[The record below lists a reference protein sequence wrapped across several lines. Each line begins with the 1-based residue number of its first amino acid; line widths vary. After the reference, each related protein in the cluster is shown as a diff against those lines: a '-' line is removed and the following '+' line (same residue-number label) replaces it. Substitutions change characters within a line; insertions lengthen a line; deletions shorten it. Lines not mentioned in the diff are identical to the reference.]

1 MGNGA
6 IYIRVKSDII
16 KSKRLA
22 FKDIVYF
29 VKGVVQKWDRILCP
43 DYLLGNIG
51 ENVRGNAIRSD
62 NFNLSWKQRLE
73 V

>member
-1 MGNGA
+1 MERFTSGSSL
-6 IYIRVKSDII
+6 ISSRVRDSV
-16 KSKRLA
+16 

-29 VKGVVQKWDRILCP
+29 VKDVIQKRGRILCP

-51 ENVRGNAIRSD
+51 ENVRRNAIRSD
-62 NFNLSWKQRLE
+62 NFNLSWKQKLE